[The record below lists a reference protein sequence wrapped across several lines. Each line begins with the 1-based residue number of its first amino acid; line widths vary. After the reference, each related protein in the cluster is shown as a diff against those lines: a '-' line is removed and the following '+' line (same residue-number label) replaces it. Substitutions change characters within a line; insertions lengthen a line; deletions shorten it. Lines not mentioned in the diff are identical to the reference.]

1 MGLFNFLKKEK
12 QSQYDEKLHLE
23 VEPEPINEEVLDV
36 QINKNQVTIHSLVI
50 GLNYEGRQEKLKNLI
65 DNFIENEVYGFNDP
79 FNGITNKEYKE
90 YNFDEEKLYE
100 LQSAVLPY
108 IKLIPEPENE
118 FDSDAQAVYISEYGE
133 ENWFLIGY
141 LPKKDINRTKDL
153 FNNGRLL
160 EVEGE
165 IKGGAY
171 KYIKLDKNEEDR
183 VYKAKEDYSI
193 LLTLNFE
200 K

>member
-12 QSQYDEKLHLE
+12 QSQYNEKSHLE

-36 QINKNQVTIHSLVI
+36 QINKDQVTIHSLVI

-65 DNFIENEVYGFNDP
+65 DNFIENEVYGFNDL

-100 LQSAVLPY
+100 LQSTVLPY
-108 IKLIPEPENE
+108 IKIVPEPENE
-118 FDSDAQAVYISEYGE
+118 FDSYAQAVYVSEYGE
-133 ENWFLIGY
+133 KNWFMIGY

-193 LLTLNFE
+193 LLTLIF
-200 K
+200 KK